1 MNKRKSV
8 FVIGAGAS
16 NEIGLPLGLDLKRHI
31 SKALDIKYADGGYTK
46 VGGSDLINSAF
57 RSFAKEF
64 HPTWVDVNSY
74 IHVGWMIRDAMAQA
88 ASIDNYMEAHR
99 DNELL
104 IKAGKLAIAESILN
118 AERSSSLYSKS
129 NNHPQTINFSLLES
143 TWYKAFF
150 QMIVEGCQVDKIADR
165 LSNIAIITFNYDRC
179 IEYFLHYSLK
189 NYYQISSEAVVE
201 LMCNLKIFHPYGHLG
216 DLSWPHRH
224 PFIEFGAKPNTQQLI
239 DISRGLKTFTEGT
252 DTSSSEILEI
262 RSNIKNAEKLTFL
275 GFAFSRQNLALLY
288 SESPKK
294 TKTKAK
300 ASVYGTATG
309 ISESNLEVIIGELI
323 ELGGYDPVSIKLRN
337 DLTCA
342 KLFDEFGRHLS
353 LA

>member
-46 VGGSDLINSAF
+46 VSGSDLIDSAF
-57 RSFAKEF
+57 RTFAKEF
-64 HPTWVDVNSY
+64 HPTWVDINSY
-74 IHVGWMIRDAMAQA
+74 IHVGWMIRDAMSQA

-118 AERSSSLYSKS
+118 AERASSLYLKS
-129 NNHPQTINFSLLES
+129 NNHSSIINFSLLEG

-150 QMIVEGCQVDKIADR
+150 QMIIEGCQVDKIADR
-165 LSNIAIITFNYDRC
+165 LSSIAIVTFNYDRC
-179 IEYFLHYSLK
+179 IEYFLHHSLR
-189 NYYQISSEAVVE
+189 NYYQISSEEAVE
-201 LMCNLKIFHPYGHLG
+201 LMRNLKIFHPYGHLG

-239 DISRGLKTFTEGT
+239 EISRGLKTFTEGT
-252 DTSSSEILEI
+252 DTSSSEILDI
-262 RSNIKNAEKLTFL
+262 RSNIKNAEILTFL

-288 SESPKK
+288 SESSK
-294 TKTKAK
+294 KTKAK
-300 ASVYGTATG
+300 TKTNVYGTATG
-309 ISESNLEVIIGELI
+309 ISDSNLEAIVDELVGH
-323 ELGGYDPVSIKLRN
+323 GGYDPVSIKLRN
-337 DLTCA
+337 DLTCY
-342 KLFDEFGRHLS
+342 KLFDEFGRRLS

>member
-1 MNKRKSV
+1 M
-8 FVIGAGAS
+8 
-16 NEIGLPLGLDLKRHI
+16 
-31 SKALDIKYADGGYTK
+31 
-46 VGGSDLINSAF
+46 
-57 RSFAKEF
+57 
-64 HPTWVDVNSY
+64 
-74 IHVGWMIRDAMAQA
+74 
-88 ASIDNYMEAHR
+88 
-99 DNELL
+99 
-104 IKAGKLAIAESILN
+104 
-118 AERSSSLYSKS
+118 
-129 NNHPQTINFSLLES
+129 
-143 TWYKAFF
+143 
-150 QMIVEGCQVDKIADR
+150 
-165 LSNIAIITFNYDRC
+165 
-179 IEYFLHYSLK
+179 
-189 NYYQISSEAVVE
+189 
-201 LMCNLKIFHPYGHLG
+201 G